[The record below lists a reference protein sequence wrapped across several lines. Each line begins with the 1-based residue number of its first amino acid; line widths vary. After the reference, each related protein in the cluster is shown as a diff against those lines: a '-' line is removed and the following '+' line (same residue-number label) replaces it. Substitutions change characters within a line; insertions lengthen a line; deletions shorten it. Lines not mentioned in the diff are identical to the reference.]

1 MEKSV
6 ASVKKNFMYST
17 IYNLLALIIPFI
29 TTPYISRV
37 LGPDGIGAY
46 SYTYSIAYYFVL
58 FSMLGLTKY
67 GNRTIAEVRENKEKL
82 NQTFSEIYAMQ
93 LLTGMI
99 STMIYICC
107 VIFVFDDYQ
116 SLFSIQFI
124 YVASATFDIS
134 WFFFGIEQFKTTVIR
149 NIAIRVLNV
158 LCLFLFV
165 KTKNDVTLYCLVM
178 ALSTFLTHISL
189 WPILLKEY
197 IQLQCPTISGV
208 LKHVRMNLILFV
220 PTIAV
225 SFYKMMDKI
234 MIGSIINTVE
244 VGYYENAEKIINIPM
259 SLVTALGT
267 VMLPRMT
274 YIIATGNQQEERR
287 YNDITMSFMLWV
299 TCAMSCG
306 IVAISEAFVPVFLGK
321 EFSASIRIVNI
332 LAPTMVFIS
341 WGNTLGSQ
349 ILIPRKKDVSY
360 IVIVIIGVLTNLSL
374 NLILIPMER
383 AYGAAIA
390 TLITEVIVM
399 VGYSIA
405 GHQHFEWRKNLFLL
419 VLYGAIGLSMTA
431 IVQILIN
438 FQTNAVINI
447 VAKIFVGAVYYS
459 TVSSVAS
466 YLFNRAFFDFMY
478 AQLKK
483 VLHKKS

>member
-1 MEKSV
+1 MEQAV
-6 ASVKKNFMYST
+6 ASVKKNF
-17 IYNLLALIIPFI
+17 IYNTVYNILALIIPFI

-58 FSMLGLTKY
+58 FTMLGLTKY

-82 NQTFSEIYAMQ
+82 NQTFSEIYVMQ
-93 LLTGMI
+93 FLTGII
-99 STMIYICC
+99 STVVYICS
-107 VIFVFDDYQ
+107 VTFVLDDYL

-149 NIAIRVLNV
+149 NIAIRILNV
-158 LCLFLFV
+158 ICLFLFV
-165 KTKNDVTLYCLVM
+165 KNRNDVTLYCLIM
-178 ALSTFLTHISL
+178 AISTFLSHISL
-189 WPILLKEY
+189 WPILLKKY
-197 IQLQCPTISGV
+197 IQPQRPTISGV

-225 SFYKMMDKI
+225 SFYKMLDKI
-234 MIGSIINTVE
+234 MIGSFVNTIE

-259 SLVTALGT
+259 ALVTSLGT

-274 YIIATGNQQEERR
+274 SVIATGNQQIERR
-287 YNDITMSFMLWV
+287 YNDITMSFMLWI

-306 IVAISEAFVPVFLGK
+306 IVAISEVFVPVFLGT

-332 LAPTMVFIS
+332 LAPTMVLIS

-349 ILIPRKKDVSY
+349 ILIPHKKDLSY
-360 IVIVIIGVLTNLSL
+360 IVIVIMGVLTNLCL
-374 NLILIPMER
+374 NLILIPIEK
-383 AYGAAIA
+383 AYGAAVA
-390 TLITEVIVM
+390 TLITEAAVMIGYTIV
-399 VGYSIA
+399 A
-405 GHQHFEWRKNLFLL
+405 HQHFKWRKNLFLL
-419 VLYGAIGLSMTA
+419 FLYGTIGFSMTVMVKTLIKFPTNVVID
-431 IVQILIN
+431 IV
-438 FQTNAVINI
+438 V
-447 VAKIFVGAVYYS
+447 KIFVGAVYYS
-459 TVSSVAS
+459 IVSSIAT

-478 AQLKK
+478 VQLKK